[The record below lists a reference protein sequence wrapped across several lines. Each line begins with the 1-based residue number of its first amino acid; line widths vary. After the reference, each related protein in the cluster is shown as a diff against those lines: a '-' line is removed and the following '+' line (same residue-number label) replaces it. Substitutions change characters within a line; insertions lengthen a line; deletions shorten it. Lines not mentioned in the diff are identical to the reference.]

1 MDPTWQIVVAILTSS
16 TVTGVIIK
24 IIEVIADAKSKKK
37 KEAREALIKHTEQV
51 DELLEDLKSELDD
64 LREDNLVIMHDRI
77 YAMFK
82 KFENADTITASDR
95 SNLDYLYERYTKRHG
110 NHDAELLY
118 NIIIAK
124 PVVPGGRTE

>member
-16 TVTGVIIK
+16 AFTGVLVK
-24 IIEVIADAKSKKK
+24 IIEVVADATNKKK
-37 KEAREALIKHTEQV
+37 REARQAMLEHQQKVDDALQEV
-51 DELLEDLKSELDD
+51 ESELNA

-82 KFENADTITASDR
+82 KFENADTITASDKA
-95 SNLDYLYERYTKRHG
+95 NLDYLYERYTKRKG
-110 NHDAELLY
+110 NHDAEILY
-118 NIIIAK
+118 NIIDEK

>member
-1 MDPTWQIVVAILTSS
+1 MNPTWQIIIAILTSS
-16 TVTGVIIK
+16 AFTGLLVKILEII
-24 IIEVIADAKSKKK
+24 VDAKSKKK
-37 KEAREALIKHTEQV
+37 KEEREALIKHTEQV
-51 DELLEDLKSELDD
+51 DALLEDLKSELDD

-82 KFENADTITASDR
+82 KFENADTITISDR
-95 SNLDYLYERYTKRHG
+95 ANLDYLFERYIKRHG

-118 NIIIAK
+118 NIIVEK

>member
-1 MDPTWQIVVAILTSS
+1 MDQTWQIIIAILTSS
-16 TVTGVIIK
+16 AFTGLLVKILEII
-24 IIEVIADAKSKKK
+24 VDAKSKKK